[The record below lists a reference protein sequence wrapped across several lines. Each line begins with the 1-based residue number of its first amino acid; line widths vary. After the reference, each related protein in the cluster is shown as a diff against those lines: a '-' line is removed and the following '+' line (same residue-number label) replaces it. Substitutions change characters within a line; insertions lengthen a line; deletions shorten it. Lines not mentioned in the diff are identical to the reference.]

1 MAGPGVG
8 GPAPRSSVL
17 VPGQNPPP
25 LKACEI
31 LMAPGP
37 TKTAMKAM
45 PVAVRLKLLTAATVI
60 ALIGA
65 VMVLL
70 YGVVLRSG
78 E

>member
-1 MAGPGVG
+1 
-8 GPAPRSSVL
+8 
-17 VPGQNPPP
+17 
-25 LKACEI
+25 
-31 LMAPGP
+31 MAPGP